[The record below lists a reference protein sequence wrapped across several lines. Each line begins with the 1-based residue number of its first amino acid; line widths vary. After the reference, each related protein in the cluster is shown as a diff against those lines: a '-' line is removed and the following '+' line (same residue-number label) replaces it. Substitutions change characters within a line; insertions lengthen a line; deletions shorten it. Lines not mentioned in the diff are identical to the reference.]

1 MAKVEK
7 VEKNFYSRSNASEYN
22 EKVQGSSSYDSETGK
37 TTVTHYE
44 EKK

>member
-1 MAKVEK
+1 MKETSK
-7 VEKNFYSRSNASEYN
+7 DFYSRSNASRYS

-44 EKK
+44 DKK

>member
-1 MAKVEK
+1 MKETTK
-7 VEKNFYSRSNASEYN
+7 DFYSRDNARDYN

-44 EKK
+44 DK

>member
-1 MAKVEK
+1 MKEVSK
-7 VEKNFYSRSNASEYN
+7 DFYSRNNASKYS

-37 TTVTHYE
+37 TTVRHYT

>member
-1 MAKVEK
+1 MSKLEK
-7 VEKNFYSRSNASEYN
+7 VEKDFYSRGNASEYS

-44 EKK
+44 EK

>member
-1 MAKVEK
+1 MEEK
-7 VEKNFYSRSNASEYN
+7 EEVFYSSKNASDFN

-37 TTVTHYE
+37 TTVTYYR

>member
-1 MAKVEK
+1 MKEVSK
-7 VEKNFYSRSNASEYN
+7 DFYSRGNASRYS

-44 EKK
+44 DKK

>member
-1 MAKVEK
+1 MKEVSK
-7 VEKNFYSRSNASEYN
+7 DFYSRSNASTYS

-44 EKK
+44 DKK